1 MGDRRKAQRL
11 RVTIAGAA
19 GSMLAVEELERSR
32 RLASASCQR
41 RSATLMVQCVPSSSV
56 PSVPVSSSAVDAR
69 WFGFVEVLGGE
80 QHACVEEDQDG
91 RPVFSSRT
99 DVAAVAGGLSDS
111 TPHASQI
118 SNAFLMSSPERCM
131 TGG

>member
-41 RSATLMVQCVPSSSV
+41 RSATLMV
-56 PSVPVSSSAVDAR
+56 
-69 WFGFVEVLGGE
+69 
-80 QHACVEEDQDG
+80 
-91 RPVFSSRT
+91 
-99 DVAAVAGGLSDS
+99 
-111 TPHASQI
+111 
-118 SNAFLMSSPERCM
+118 
-131 TGG
+131 